1 MELGILY
8 IIKAKIKIL
17 SATIYSITCS
27 RRQRIKFKRFNTVI
41 IPFKYTLEQKSKYRA
56 LILTSV
62 TV

>member
-27 RRQRIKFKRFNTVI
+27 RQRIKFKTFNTVI